1 MSLNDR
7 LELIGLINSA
17 QNDLNSFVNIDE
29 NDLEVIYNH
38 YIKHDLSHNELV
50 KLLIDLAYV

>member
-17 QNDLNSFVNIDE
+17 QNDLNSFVNIND

-38 YIKHDLSHNELV
+38 FIKHDLSHDELV
-50 KLLIDLAYV
+50 QLLIDLAYV